1 MAALRRFV
9 LRLVA
14 LFRPG
19 RAETLLD
26 REIATHLAMLE
37 DEFRRRGLSA
47 AEARAAA
54 RREFGGLDQTKEVQ
68 RDARSFVWLEDLRRD
83 IRYTA
88 RILVRTPGFTIPAVL
103 TLAIGI
109 GGSTA
114 VFSLI
119 DAVLLRPL
127 PFRDAHR
134 MVMVFEDDSQA
145 GFPQN
150 VVAPA
155 NYGAWAASND
165 VFESVAA
172 VTDFAAVLSGGSE
185 PMRVEGRRA
194 TRSLFTVLDARPVM
208 GRVFTPAE
216 DRPGGP
222 SVTILSY
229 GLWQRRFGGDRT
241 IVGRDVLLNN
251 QRYVVVGVMP
261 REFQFFEGYVGLWVP
276 AAFTSEEL
284 KNGAHYV
291 TMVGRMKP
299 GVDVAAVKANL
310 QTIGARLERQ
320 RPRNDSWFAA
330 RPVIVP
336 FGEQIAGAARRPL
349 VLLLTAVGVVLL
361 ITCANLAS
369 LLLARAASR
378 HHEIALRGALG
389 ASRGRMVR
397 QLLTESLTLSAVGLI
412 VGIVLARWTFAFL
425 EQLVPPAMTLFAR
438 PTLDGRTLALA
449 ALVAAVTGILF
460 GLAPALQTTRL
471 TLSDALRLGSRSV
484 AGARARSILVVAEVA
499 MTLVL
504 LVAAGLLLQ
513 TFYQMRYA
521 DLGMRP
527 EHVLTLRTALPICGG
542 YEDPARRRAFYDR
555 VLDRLER
562 LPGVVAAGYT
572 TSVPLE
578 WKGGTSEVFLDGRT
592 PEPGAA
598 RDPNHRQVSAG
609 YLKAIGTP
617 LRRGRYFDRRDDV
630 DTQPVVIVNETM
642 ARQSWPGE
650 DAVGKRFIID
660 RWQDDQR
667 WLTVVGVVGDTRQM
681 GLEAPARPEIYIP
694 YQQIDSQPWFAPR
707 DLVVRASGDP
717 TDLIGAIKAA
727 IHDVDPALPVSNV
740 RTLDEVLDE
749 DVATRRVGTTLLLAF
764 AAFALLLAT
773 VGIYGVIAYF
783 VAQHVPEMGVR
794 IALGAETRDILL
806 FVVGKGLKLA
816 LAGVIVGTVA
826 ALVATRL
833 MTSLIYG
840 VSGTGL
846 ITCLIAGAGLV
857 LLALI
862 ASYIPARRAT
872 ALDPIVALRAE

>member
-1 MAALRRFV
+1 MAPLRRFV

-14 LFRPG
+14 LLRPG
-19 RAETLLD
+19 RAEALLD

-37 DEFRRRGLSA
+37 DELRRRGLSA
-47 AEARAAA
+47 DEARAAA
-54 RREFGGLDQTKEVQ
+54 RRKFGGMDQTKELQ
-68 RDARSFVWLEDLRRD
+68 RDARSFVWMEDLRRD

-88 RILVRTPGFTIPAVL
+88 RTLARTPGFTIAAVL

-134 MVMVFEDDSQA
+134 LVMVFEDGSEA

-150 VVAPA
+150 VLAPA
-155 NYGAWAASND
+155 NYAAWSAENG

-172 VTDFAAVLSGGSE
+172 VTDFRAVLFGGDE
-185 PMRVEGRRA
+185 PVSVVGRRA
-194 TRSLFTVLDARPVM
+194 TRSLFTVLDAKPFI
-208 GRVFTPAE
+208 GRVFTTVE

-222 SVTILSY
+222 LVAILSY
-229 GLWQRRFGGDRT
+229 GLWERRFGGDRT
-241 IVGRDVLLNN
+241 IVGRDILLNN

-261 REFQFFEGYVGLWVP
+261 KEFQFFEGYVGVWVP
-276 AAFTSEEL
+276 AAFASEEL

-299 GVDVAAVKANL
+299 GIDADAVKANL
-310 QTIGARLERQ
+310 LTIGARLERQ
-320 RPRNDSWFAA
+320 RPRNDTWFPA

-336 FGEQIAGAARRPL
+336 FGDELAGAARRPL
-349 VLLLTAVGVVLL
+349 LLLLTAVGAVLL

-378 HHEIALRGALG
+378 RHEIALRGALG
-389 ASRGRMVR
+389 ASRSRMVR
-397 QLLTESLTLSAVGLI
+397 QLLTESLMLSGGGLL

-425 EQLVPPAMTLFAR
+425 EQLVPPAMSQFTR

-449 ALVAAVTGILF
+449 ALVAFATGILF

-471 TLSDALRLGSRSV
+471 TLSDALRVGSRSV
-484 AGARARSILVVAEVA
+484 SNARARGALVVAEVA
-499 MTLVL
+499 LTLVL
-504 LVAAGLLLQ
+504 LVAAGVLLQ
-513 TFYQMRYA
+513 TFYRMRYA
-521 DLGMRP
+521 ELGIRP
-527 EHVLTLRTALPICGG
+527 EHVLTLRTGLPLER
-542 YEDPARRRAFYDR
+542 YEDAVRRRAFYDR
-555 VLDRLER
+555 VLERVER

-578 WKGGTSEVFLDGRT
+578 WKGGTSEVFLEGRT
-592 PEPGAA
+592 TESTAA

-609 YLKAIGTP
+609 YLQAIGTP
-617 LRRGRYFDRRDDV
+617 LRRGRYLDRRDDV
-630 DTQPVVIVNETM
+630 NTQPVVIVNETM
-642 ARQSWPGE
+642 ARQLWPGE
-650 DAVGKRFIID
+650 DAIGKRFLID
-660 RWQDDQR
+660 RWQDDKR

-681 GLEAPARPEIYIP
+681 GLDAPARPEIYIP
-694 YQQIDSQPWFAPR
+694 YRQIDTQPWFAPR
-707 DLVVRASGDP
+707 DLVVRTSGDP
-717 TDLIGAIKAA
+717 TELTGAIKTI
-727 IHDVDPALPVSNV
+727 IHEVDPQLAISNV
-740 RTLDEVLDE
+740 RTLDEILDE
-749 DVATRRVGTTLLLAF
+749 DVAARRVGTTLLLAF
-764 AAFALLLAT
+764 AAFALLLAI

-794 IALGAETRDILL
+794 IALGARARDILL

-816 LAGVIVGTVA
+816 FGGVIIGTAAAMVA
-826 ALVATRL
+826 MRL
-833 MTSLIYG
+833 MTSLLYG
-840 VSGTGL
+840 VSGNGL
-846 ITCLIAGAGLV
+846 MTCAIAGAALV
-857 LLALI
+857 LLALV

-872 ALDPIVALRAE
+872 GLDPIVALRAE

>member
-54 RREFGGLDQTKEVQ
+54 RRKFGGLDQTKEVQ

-88 RILVRTPGFTIPAVL
+88 RILARTPGFTIPAVL

-349 VLLLTAVGVVLL
+349 LLLLTAVGVVLL

-484 AGARARSILVVAEVA
+484 ASARARGILVVAEVA

-527 EHVLTLRTALPICGG
+527 EHVLTLRTALPIWSG

-555 VLDRLER
+555 VLDRVER

-783 VAQHVPEMGVR
+783 VAQHIPR
-794 IALGAETRDILL
+794 WACASR
-806 FVVGKGLKLA
+806 LA
-816 LAGVIVGTVA
+816 PRRV
-826 ALVATRL
+826 
-833 MTSLIYG
+833 TSCC
-840 VSGTGL
+840 SW
-846 ITCLIAGAGLV
+846 
-857 LLALI
+857 
-862 ASYIPARRAT
+862 SARA
-872 ALDPIVALRAE
+872 